1 MTHPPPEPHIATLRE
16 RTRRWGWI
24 GIWLVWASFLG
35 GAAATFLVV
44 HLTLALGSVPHGAHI
59 RPMGL
64 ALFTGL
70 AALGGL
76 TVGVLI
82 AVAGAILCVRA
93 RRWFGIPLGVLAVAV
108 NLLPWPVSQHLVQR
122 IVQERHLVMEP

>member
-1 MTHPPPEPHIATLRE
+1 MTHPPPEPHFAALRE
-16 RTRRWGWI
+16 KIRRCGWI
-24 GIWLVWASFLG
+24 GIWLACASFLG

-44 HLTLALGSVPHGAHI
+44 HLTLALGSVPQGAHI

-64 ALFTGL
+64 ALFTVL

-76 TVGVLI
+76 TGGVPL

-93 RRWFGIPLGVLAVAV
+93 RRWFGIPLAVLAVAV
-108 NLLPWPVSQHLVQR
+108 NLLPWP
-122 IVQERHLVMEP
+122 